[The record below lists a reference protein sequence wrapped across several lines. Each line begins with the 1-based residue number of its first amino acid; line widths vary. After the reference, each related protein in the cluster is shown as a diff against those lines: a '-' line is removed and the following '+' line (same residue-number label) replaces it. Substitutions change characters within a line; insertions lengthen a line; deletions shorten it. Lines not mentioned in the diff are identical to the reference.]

1 MVWSQLVLAGAVR
14 EGIAGIVVTQWL
26 RDARA
31 ATRRLDVSGGLL
43 FDGEAWLQLFE
54 GPDDAV
60 RQLMRMAC
68 AVPALGAHPDP
79 AWAQAAG
86 GRACV
91 GWTCG
96 FLEPEALLALRRA
109 CAGSAAPALFAAALL
124 AADAS

>member
-31 ATRRLDVSGGLL
+31 ATGRLDVSGGLL

-54 GPDDAV
+54 GADDAV
-60 RQLMRMAC
+60 QRLTRMAY

-79 AWAQAAG
+79 QI
-86 GRACV
+86 GRAHV
-91 GWTCG
+91 
-96 FLEPEALLALRRA
+96 
-109 CAGSAAPALFAAALL
+109 
-124 AADAS
+124 